1 MAKRPSSVT
10 QKLPPEIQGEIVRL
24 RERGKTIDQIMEKLR
39 ELAPEADVSRSALG
53 RHVKWLDE
61 EFEDLRR
68 SRQVAEHLS
77 AALEDGRDAHSAR
90 INIQLMHNEVF
101 ELLRQTRQMA
111 RMAEEATEGGV
122 ALGLG
127 DRAKAVAAIG
137 RTLANVTRAART
149 NLDYIAAVRAEAAEA
164 ATKEAAGK
172 AAEAAKSQGMSSETA
187 EFIKAF
193 VLGVKAP

>member
-90 INIQLMHNEVF
+90 INIQLLHNEVF

-111 RMAEEATEGGV
+111 KLAEEGGEGI
-122 ALGLG
+122 GLG
-127 DRAKAVAAIG
+127 DRAKAVASIG

-149 NLDYIAAVRAEAAEA
+149 NLDYIAAVRAEAAET

-172 AAEAAKSQGMSSETA
+172 AAEAAKSKGMSSETA

-193 VLGVKAP
+193 VLGVKTP

>member
-24 RERGKTIDQIMEKLR
+24 RERGKTLDQILEHLAR
-39 ELAPEADVSRSALG
+39 LAPEADVSRSALG

-101 ELLRQTRQMA
+101 ELLRQIRQA
-111 RMAEEATEGGV
+111 AKPAEEGEEGGIR
-122 ALGLG
+122 LG
-127 DRAKAVAAIG
+127 DRAKAVASIG

-149 NLDYIAAVRAEAAEA
+149 NLDYIAAVRAEAAET

-172 AAEAAKSQGMSSETA
+172 AAEAAKSKGMSSETA